1 MKLPDGPKIPPLLQ
15 LIKWITEPLAYLDDC
30 GERYGDMFTIRLLG
44 FPPLVFIA
52 NPEGI
57 QEIFSADGKSF
68 DVGRTNYLARPF
80 FGDNSLILFDGD
92 HAVPRFAR
100 SPQKRAKTAN
110 ASFSW

>member
-100 SPQKRAKTAN
+100 SP
-110 ASFSW
+110 